1 MGVLTMSNNSINKE
15 EILQIGEYITK
26 NYQPREEDREEDEL
40 MQKIEE
46 LEASGIKL
54 NGGTTMSVMTSLP
67 PMEREMVTINDMAK
81 ILGIG
86 HNSIR
91 RLVRDNPDAEYIFTV
106 GNRTYLKRE
115 QFIKIML
122 GQSTI

>member
-1 MGVLTMSNNSINKE
+1 MSNNSINKE

>member
-46 LEASGIKL
+46 LEASGIKW
-54 NGGTTMSVMTSLP
+54 NGGATMSVMTSLP
-67 PMEREMVTINDMAK
+67 PMEREMVSINDMAK

-91 RLVRDNPDAEYIFTV
+91 RLVRDNPDADYIFTV

-115 QFIKIML
+115 LFIKIML

>member
-1 MGVLTMSNNSINKE
+1 MGVLTMSKNLINNE
-15 EILQIGEYITK
+15 EMLQIGNYITEH
-26 NYQPREEDREEDEL
+26 YLPREEDREEDEL